1 MKKLATIITTIILMA
16 LLSSSLFASGT
27 NETTVLRLAAYV
39 PERTTFIADEFG
51 FLVASNAYN
60 FTYSMYEQ
68 GLERTLFVVAN

>member
-1 MKKLATIITTIILMA
+1 MKKSATIITTIILMA
-16 LLSSSLFASGT
+16 LLSSSLFAAGT
-27 NETTVLRLAAYV
+27 NGTMVLRLAAYV

-68 GLERTLFVVAN
+68 GMERTLFVVAN